1 MRNRV
6 VFPASLLIVALLA
19 LAGCASN
26 DVSTDYDVN
35 ANFSS
40 YHTYRWLDERS
51 GVGKE
56 FDPLL
61 AKRVQ
66 TAIEQGLAKRL
77 FSAAGE
83 GQQPDFLVRY
93 YVSSDPQVSEPRA
106 RGSVGLG
113 SFGGNVGMGV
123 SLGFPLG
130 GTVVEQRA
138 QLLIDFLNPAT
149 QELTWRGSKL
159 ITLRGTDPGEI
170 TAQVE
175 QAVGD
180 ILARFPPKPE

>member
-1 MRNRV
+1 MRNRAV
-6 VFPASLLIVALLA
+6 PLSGLLLAALLA
-19 LAGCASN
+19 LAGCQSN

-35 ANFSS
+35 ANFSN
-40 YHTYRWLDERS
+40 YRNYRWLDERS

-66 TAIEQGLAKRL
+66 TALEQGLAKRM
-77 FSAAGE
+77 FNVAGE

-159 ITLRGTDPGEI
+159 ITLRGTDPTEI

-180 ILARFPPKPE
+180 ILSQFPPKPK